1 MHKTFA
7 FALAAI
13 TLAGATTLPAQAATR
28 MADLQPHVFADRCAD
43 NGGSVYEAA
52 ATLTCVTPYV
62 AVACEFKSLHRASC
76 AWDGA
81 ETRPVTR
88 LIGTLT
94 TLPSSS
100 PATGFISNGNGGGN
114 GGGIQLPDLDLDNG
128 GGGGGIQLPDLPI
141 DNGGGGGGIEPL
153 DLPINNK

>member
-13 TLAGATTLPAQAATR
+13 TLAGASALPAQAATR
-28 MADLQPHVFADRCAD
+28 MADLQPHVFANRCAD
-43 NGGSVYEAA
+43 NGGSVSQAA
-52 ATLTCVTPYV
+52 ATLTCVTPQV

-100 PATGFISNGNGGGN
+100 SFGLFLGGN
-114 GGGIQLPDLDLDNG
+114 GGGGGIQVPDLPFDNG
-128 GGGGGIQLPDLPI
+128 GGGGGIDVP
-141 DNGGGGGGIEPL
+141 

>member
-13 TLAGATTLPAQAATR
+13 TLAGATTLPTQAATR
-28 MADLQPHVFADRCAD
+28 MADLQPHVFANRCAD
-43 NGGSVYEAA
+43 HGGSLYEAA
-52 ATLTCVTPYV
+52 ATLTCVTPSV

-76 AWDGA
+76 AWDGP
-81 ETRPVTR
+81 ETRRVTR

-94 TLPSSS
+94 TLPSGSS
-100 PATGFISNGNGGGN
+100 FSVFIGGGNGGG
-114 GGGIQLPDLDLDNG
+114 GGGIQLPDLPLDNG

-141 DNGGGGGGIEPL
+141 DNGGGGGGIDLPN
-153 DLPINNK
+153 LPINNN

>member
-1 MHKTFA
+1 MHKTIA
-7 FALAAI
+7 FALTAI
-13 TLAGATTLPAQAATR
+13 TLAGATALPAQAATR
-28 MADLQPHVFADRCAD
+28 MADLQPHVFADRCA
-43 NGGSVYEAA
+43 NHGGSVSQAA
-52 ATLTCVTPYV
+52 DTLTCVTPQI
-62 AVACEFKSLHRASC
+62 AVACEFRSLHRASC

-100 PATGFISNGNGGGN
+100 FSGSFLGNGGN
-114 GGGIQLPDLDLDNG
+114 
-128 GGGGGIQLPDLPI
+128 GGGGGIQLPDLPF
-141 DNGGGGGGIEPL
+141 DNGGGGGGIDLP

>member
-13 TLAGATTLPAQAATR
+13 TLAGATALPAQAATR

-43 NGGSVYEAA
+43 HGGSIYQAA
-52 ATLTCVTPYV
+52 ATLTCVTPQI
-62 AVACEFKSLHRASC
+62 AVACEFRSLHRASC

-94 TLPSSS
+94 TLPSNPFSGS
-100 PATGFISNGNGGGN
+100 LFGGN
-114 GGGIQLPDLDLDNG
+114 GG

-141 DNGGGGGGIEPL
+141 DNGGGGGGIDLP
-153 DLPINNK
+153 DLPINNN